1 MKSYFPLVILLLIFI
16 LFIPQNFQSQ
26 GITETEEDEK
36 PYLLNDEGENFTSAR
51 GLFSR
56 KKKGNLSRATSV
68 YMLVHP
74 GPNGRIDNMSA
85 SDLARTG
92 LQKELRFP
100 SLYFTLSAA
109 SRILIKK
116 SVKGGQF
123 INKAFSLTG
132 LRQLALKVSIIGCDS
147 NKKPIKK
154 LRVNKFGSDPVIALS
169 TYPSDTVIGMSKSP
183 AKIQRTA
190 DRVDALSQHLGP
202 LGSIATSVT
211 AVFRTFFP
219 AKDHISQIAYMD
231 SETDFGW
238 IWREAEGAPIEGI
251 HRCMVL
257 LRAHREVKYL
267 KVKVEVITDWK
278 KFGAWVKRYNYFIPV
293 KGQNDI

>member
-1 MKSYFPLVILLLIFI
+1 MKLYFPLVIFLLLFIFI
-16 LFIPQNFQSQ
+16 CPQNIHSQ
-26 GITETEEDEK
+26 GAKSTQEDEK
-36 PYLLNDEGENFTSAR
+36 PYLLNDEGENFTASR

-85 SDLARTG
+85 DELARTG
-92 LQKELRFP
+92 LQKELKFP
-100 SLYFTLSAA
+100 SLYFTVSAA
-109 SRILIKK
+109 SRILIKN
-116 SVKGGQF
+116 SVKSGQLT
-123 INKAFSLTG
+123 NKAFSLTE
-132 LRQLALKVSIIGCDS
+132 LRQLALKVNIVGCDR
-147 NKKPIKK
+147 NKNPIKK
-154 LRVNKFGSDPVIALS
+154 LRKNRFGSDPVIALS
-169 TYPSDTVIGMSKSP
+169 TYPSDTVIGTSKSP
-183 AKIQRTA
+183 GKVQRTA
-190 DRVDALSQHLGP
+190 DRVDAVAQHLGP

-219 AKDHISQIAYMD
+219 GKDHISQIAYMD

-278 KFGAWVKRYNYFIPV
+278 KFGAWIKRYSYLIPV
-293 KGQNDI
+293 KGVNDI